1 MSFDGIVT
9 RSVVN
14 ELRSS
19 LLGARIDKIYQQEKD
34 ELLIQIYN
42 KGENFKLLISASSN
56 NSRLYLTKFSKKNP
70 DTPPVFCM
78 LLRKHLLG
86 GIILNIEQYS
96 MDRVVA
102 IDVSS
107 MDELGLPREKR
118 LIIEVMGKHSNI
130 ILLDKE
136 DNRILDSIKRVR
148 EDMSRI
154 RQVMPGLSYEYPP
167 EQNKSNPLE
176 TTKEEFMK
184 LLNNDKEGIKIFR
197 FFYFNY
203 IGLSPLISKE
213 ICFRSNIDID
223 RPIGS
228 LSKDEYNSLYNSFE
242 NIMSDIRQDKYNPLQ
257 IFNEMDELMA
267 FYCIDLYH
275 LGSMNKNFSSS
286 ISDVLDNSF
295 RRRDI
300 QDRITQKSQSMRKI
314 VQSRLER
321 TTKKHAKQ
329 KEELLESQDREKYKI
344 FADLISANIHSIP
357 KGLNHIEL
365 DNFYDENL
373 AKLDIPLDYRI
384 SPALN
389 AQKYYKK
396 YSKLKTAENLLLRQ
410 IPETKE
416 EIFYLENVLVSID
429 NSSEVEELDEIKNEL
444 IKEGYLKDN
453 RKNRKKG
460 KNKEEKLSSPYHYI
474 SSDGFSIYV
483 GKNNRQNDRL
493 TLKTAHKED
502 IWLHVQKMP
511 GSHVIIKKEN
521 REIPD
526 STLEEAAILAA
537 YYSKA
542 RNSNNVSV
550 DYTSKKNV
558 RKQSGSKPG
567 MVIYDNYK
575 TINVSPDKKII
586 NKLKNQL

>member
-213 ICFRSNIDID
+213 IY